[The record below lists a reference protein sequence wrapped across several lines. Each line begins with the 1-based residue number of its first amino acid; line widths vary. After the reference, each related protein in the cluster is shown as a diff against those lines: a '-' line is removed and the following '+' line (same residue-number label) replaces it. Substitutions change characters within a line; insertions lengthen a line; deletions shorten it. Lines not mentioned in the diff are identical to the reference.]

1 MYALPEVVASKFT
14 ELFGAVHYATDDLKI
29 AGAEAN
35 LIGDFSQVAVINDT
49 CRTLQELEAEIKA
62 VLKKFQSKHKPRLS
76 INQIPSKNP
85 VNRTRKSGGHIRV
98 RIANQIIE
106 KETIADTFVET
117 LKIFGLE
124 QVAQLNKFVVR
135 APLLAKSP
143 VNGYQT
149 QRRIGGWYI
158 TTHVNKQLASKV
170 LEEIGK
176 ELNVPVQIEI
186 VEGFTTAEEN
196 Q

>member
-1 MYALPEVVASKFT
+1 MYTLPEVVTSKFN

-35 LIGDFSQVAVINDT
+35 LIGDFPQVAVINET

-62 VLKKFQSKHKPRLS
+62 VLKKFQSRHKPR
-76 INQIPSKNP
+76 
-85 VNRTRKSGGHIRV
+85 
-98 RIANQIIE
+98 
-106 KETIADTFVET
+106 F
-117 LKIFGLE
+117 
-124 QVAQLNKFVVR
+124 NKFVVR

-149 QRRIGGWYI
+149 QRRIGSWYI
-158 TTHVNKQLASKV
+158 TTHVNKQIASKV

-186 VEGFTTAEEN
+186 VEGFASAEEN

>member
-1 MYALPEVVASKFT
+1 MYTLPESVAMKFN
-14 ELFGAVHYATDDLKI
+14 ELFCAVHYATDDLKI

-35 LIGDFSQVAVINDT
+35 LIGDFHQVAAINDS
-49 CRTLQELEAEIKA
+49 CRTLQELETEVKA

-76 INQIPSKNP
+76 INPTSSKNS
-85 VNRTRKSGGHIRV
+85 VNRTRKSGGHLRV
-98 RIANQIIE
+98 RIANKIIE
-106 KETIADTFVET
+106 KETITDTFVET
-117 LKIFGLE
+117 LKLFGLE

-149 QRRIGGWYI
+149 QRRIGSWYI
-158 TTHVNKQLASKV
+158 TTHVNKQIAIKV

-176 ELNVPVQIEI
+176 ELNIPIHIEI
-186 VEGFTTAEEN
+186 VEGSTSTEEN

>member
-1 MYALPEVVASKFT
+1 MYTLPEIVTSKFD

-35 LIGDFSQVAVINDT
+35 LIGDFSQVAIINDT
-49 CRTLQELEAEIKA
+49 CRTLQELESEVKA
-62 VLKKFQSKHKPRLS
+62 VLKKFQYRNKPRLS
-76 INQIPSKNP
+76 ITPTFPKKPI
-85 VNRTRKSGGHIRV
+85 NRTRKSGGHIRV

-106 KETIADTFVET
+106 KETIADTFVES
-117 LKIFGLE
+117 LKVFGLE

-135 APLLAKSP
+135 APLLSKSP

-149 QRRIGGWYI
+149 QRKIGSWYA
-158 TTHVNKQLASKV
+158 TTHVNKQIASKV

-186 VEGFTTAEEN
+186 VERCMAS
-196 Q
+196 